1 MNAAQIHLALN
12 HVPLFMA
19 ILGALV
25 LIVGMFRKNQSF
37 INLSLYLLVAA
48 AIFTIPVFLTGEG
61 TEETVEKL
69 AGVNEN
75 AIEEHEDMAKTGLII
90 ILLTGALALVGLL
103 FKKNAAI
110 AKMTV
115 MGSLL
120 LSVVSFGAMA
130 RTAHLGGLIRHSEL
144 QNTGTAAA
152 DQEAT
157 DTNESKT
164 AGEKEDKA
172 SEKKDD
178 DD

>member
-25 LIVGMFRKNQSF
+25 LILGMIRKNQSF
-37 INLSLYLLVAA
+37 INLSFYLLAA
-48 AIFTIPVFLTGEG
+48 AAVFTIPVFLTGEG
-61 TEETVEKL
+61 TEEMVEKL

-90 ILLTGALALVGLL
+90 ILITGGLALIGIF
-103 FKKNAAI
+103 FKRNATM
-110 AKMTV
+110 AKV
-115 MGSLL
+115 AVIGSLL
-120 LSVVSFGAMA
+120 LSVASFGAMA

-144 QNTGTAAA
+144 QNAGTAATG
-152 DQEAT
+152 QEGT
-157 DTNESKT
+157 DTNES
-164 AGEKEDKA
+164 ENKA
-172 SEKKDD
+172 AEEKDD